1 MLQVISYSSRSSQ
14 GDGRCHLIGLG
25 LLALVALLTPV
36 VAPLILSLVSAVA
49 LIVVA
54 AWETRFGPRVTLR
67 PEALRFYFADYSA
80 AKLDAPSAFTSCK
93 TVKPSNSG

>member
-54 AWETRFGPRVTLR
+54 AWETRFGPRAET
-67 PEALRFYFADYSA
+67 LRFYFADYSA